1 MGVEINL
8 WLDRDEA
15 VAVSARRIFKNEY
28 SIDFPQLKCS
38 FRGTY
43 EQVKTFAEDLMS
55 AVMSLPTEKEPY
67 PGDKTKG
74 DAFEALRR
82 AES

>member
-1 MGVEINL
+1 MDVEINL
-8 WLDRDEA
+8 WLGKDEA

-28 SIDFPQLKCS
+28 GIDFPQLKCT

-43 EQVKTFAEDLMS
+43 EQVKMFAEDLMS
-55 AVMSLPTEKEPY
+55 AVMGLPTDADPY